1 MQSIKKWWAVLA
13 VVASTLFMVA
23 TMDSKQLID
32 NYRLA
37 KEWVVSSPTL
47 EGSWSSSYPEE
58 DFEGLS
64 ENKWIESPEQTVVE
78 VSVNGSDVSGIIST
92 PQIREFI
99 DNTHQMVDYFM
110 FEGHRTLFS
119 QSFEARVFEYI
130 GGHKYI
136 FAELSFTL
144 EGGRLLMADQSP
156 GKSKFVPPEAALLK
170 RSETS
175 FDERLQPHLDG
186 YAEEKGKKIIPMIKK
201 LQQENQRNGDGGAD
215 K

>member
-13 VVASTLFMVA
+13 VVASSVFMVA

-32 NYRLA
+32 NYSLA

-47 EGSWSSSYPEE
+47 EGSWSSSYTGE

-78 VSVNGSDVSGIIST
+78 VSVNGRDVSGIIST
-92 PQIREFI
+92 PQIREFL
-99 DNTHQMVDYFM
+99 DNTPQMVNYFM

-119 QSFEARVFEYI
+119 HSFEARVFDYI

-136 FAELSFTL
+136 FAELSFTP

-156 GKSKFVPPEAALLK
+156 GKSKFVPPKATLLK

-175 FDERLQPHLDG
+175 FDDRLQPHLDG
-186 YAEEKGKKIIPMIKK
+186 YAEEKAKKIIPMIKK
-201 LQQENQRNGDGGAD
+201 LQEESQRNSDRGAD